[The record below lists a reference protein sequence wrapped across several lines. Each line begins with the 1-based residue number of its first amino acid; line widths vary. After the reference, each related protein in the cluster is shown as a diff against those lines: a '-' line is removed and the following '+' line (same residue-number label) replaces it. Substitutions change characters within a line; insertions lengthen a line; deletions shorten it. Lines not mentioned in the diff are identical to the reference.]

1 MGLSD
6 ELSIILTGHG
16 YRGKVYST
24 YCILYVIIYVIMHT
38 YSYSLSTNVY
48 SLPTLAY
55 LYHI

>member
-38 YSYSLSTNVY
+38 YSYSLSTYVY
-48 SLPTLAY
+48 SLPTLA
-55 LYHI
+55 